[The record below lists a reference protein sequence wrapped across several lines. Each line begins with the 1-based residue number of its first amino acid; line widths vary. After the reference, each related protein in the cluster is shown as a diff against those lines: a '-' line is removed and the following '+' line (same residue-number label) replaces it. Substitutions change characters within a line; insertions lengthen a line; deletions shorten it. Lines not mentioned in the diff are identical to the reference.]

1 MGGTIGD
8 KMVHSSF
15 RDLNLNAMVI
25 AKIAINKIN
34 LERIMMFMKDQADK
48 KTSVINKVKR

>member
-1 MGGTIGD
+1 MMGGMIGD

-34 LERIMMFMKDQADK
+34 QG
-48 KTSVINKVKR
+48 